1 MKRLLATFGVL
12 AAVWVLGGCSSNR
25 SAGTSTETE
34 NAIVAISFSIDSTL
48 AGLSA
53 PQGSPVVATL
63 RLDAARYDFSASRPD
78 GQDLE
83 VVESDGTPVPFEIVS
98 WDPRSAY
105 GRLRVRIAPTLRGNW
120 SRIVVRSGLSP
131 VPRQSP
137 QEVWKAIPDSSR
149 AAWTSIPVDD
159 FESGNLLRN
168 QLPDSSF
175 WFLGG
180 ALPGSGITSAGLAR
194 SGLALRLVC
203 GAGQCGSEPTILAA
217 TQLSRKVRNFRSLD
231 SIELWIRGSGRLW
244 VSMEHLDSLQMGRLS
259 RGKIDSLEP
268 RRAWTWRLADSAWRR
283 ITVRPSDFEPAD
295 GRSGNVGWP
304 ALRDSLNYVSVLL
317 ESGSE
322 VWIDDFRLHGI
333 LEADLR

>member
-1 MKRLLATFGVL
+1 MSRFPGLIRVL
-12 AAVWVLGGCSSNR
+12 AAGWIFAGCTSNR

-34 NAIVAISFSIDSTL
+34 NAVVAISFSIDSAL
-48 AGLSA
+48 AGLAA
-53 PQGSPVVATL
+53 PQGSPIVATL
-63 RLDAARYDFSASRPD
+63 RLEAGRYDFSASRED

-105 GRLRVRIAPTLRGNW
+105 GRLRVRIDPSLRGNW
-120 SRIVVRSGLSP
+120 SRIVVRSGLTP

-137 QEVWKAIPDSSR
+137 RDVWKAISDSSR

-168 QLPDSSF
+168 RLPDSSF

-180 ALPGSGITSAGLAR
+180 ALPGSGIASAGLAR

-203 GAGQCGSEPTILAA
+203 GAGQCATQPSILAA
-217 TQLSRKVRNFRSLD
+217 TQLSRKARSFRSLD
-231 SIELWIRGSGRLW
+231 SIELWIRGSGKVW
-244 VSMEHLDSLQMGRLS
+244 VSMEHLDSVQMGRLS

-268 RRAWTWRLADSAWRR
+268 RRAWSWRLADSAWRR
-283 ITVRPSDFEPAD
+283 ITVRPSDFESAD
-295 GRSGNVGWP
+295 GRSGNVGWG
-304 ALRDSLNYVSVLL
+304 ALRDSLNYVSILL
-317 ESGSE
+317 EGGSE
-322 VWIDDFRLHGI
+322 VWIDDLRFHGI